1 MKKKYR
7 SKTEVIY
14 FIIFILIIVA
24 SIVTYSVVHG
34 AGAVLRQLWEMQE
47 EQERRDEGL
56 PEVEPAEAAA
66 STTTATT
73 TTPPAGLGPGRPA
86 PRPRLQCLNGAKPDP
101 TGSICM
107 CMDAPGYHNDVNFGP
122 NYVGLTCKD
131 SKCDRKCYSLC
142 SSCLTK
148 GNCTGAPSDAKDCG
162 GPLNSGIWTT
172 NPECLAKSATD
183 NNGGRGCCLVSGPP
197 SDDTSSVYTDS
208 CCLATCGCHPTNSTD
223 TTIGSLWLGGDKT
236 DNAAVTSMHYG
247 LCKNT
252 PGYGDNCWPPTG
264 PISQQLTNSDIGTV
278 KPCSDGAQ
286 CVERLLKGDDK
297 GRGRGLIAVCH

>member
-24 SIVTYSVVHG
+24 SIVTYSVVRG
-34 AGAVLRQLWEMQE
+34 ARTVT
-47 EQERRDEGL
+47 
-56 PEVEPAEAAA
+56 
-66 STTTATT
+66 STTT

-107 CMDAPGYHNDVNFGP
+107 CMKAPGYHNDVNFGP
-122 NYVGLTCKD
+122 NYVGVTCKD

-208 CCLATCGCHPTNSTD
+208 CCLATCGCHPRTLPTRHWQ
-223 TTIGSLWLGGDKT
+223 LWLGGDKT

-252 PGYGDNCWPPTG
+252 PGYDSNCWPPTG

-297 GRGRGLIAVCH
+297 GRGRGLQSVCH